1 MQLNQQMAAGNCADS
16 FQKRETLSTDQLT
29 PAQSHHCGTA
39 ANKESDLVARDGRRW
54 GQQMAVPGFS
64 STLPV
69 ILGNVIHS
77 HATTGQGEV

>member
-1 MQLNQQMAAGNCADS
+1 MHLNQQMPAGNCADS
-16 FQKRETLSTDQLT
+16 FQKRRTLSTDQLT
-29 PAQSHHCGTA
+29 PGQSHHCGTA
-39 ANKESDLVARDGRRW
+39 ANKEGDLVARDGRRW
-54 GQQMAVPGFS
+54 GPANGSARVS